1 MVLKDCVDAHPEYYG
16 KMSQPKEAPKESATA
31 TDTPDEEVVNEEEVN
46 EEVTLIDLPQE
57 KEEDILQVSEET
69 STN

>member
-31 TDTPDEEVVNEEEVN
+31 TDTPVEEEVN

-57 KEEDILQVSEET
+57 KEE
-69 STN
+69 